1 MNDFLPDT
9 APGFDQPVAVLKHCH
24 NRIRK
29 QLGTLERLLA
39 HLPEHGAD
47 EAARQAATAVLKYF
61 EKAAHLHHEDEE
73 QDLIPMLRAVA
84 QGEDAATLQALAPV
98 ILQDHKEMDALWQ
111 DLHEQLSHIADGSA
125 AVLSTSAVQR
135 FSQRYSSHMEREE
148 STMAPMALRLFSPA
162 QMTQLGEAMQRRR
175 GIGAKP
181 VADAPEPVTPPI
193 GDAAA
198 GKSIGDAAAGKSIGD
213 AVAGKSIGDAVA
225 GKSIGDAV
233 AGKSI
238 GDAVADLR
246 KDYGQ
251 ASLNEDDVLD
261 DPMLQFT
268 RWFEQAIKAEV
279 NEPNAMNVATV
290 DANGRPSSRI
300 VLVKQFDERGF
311 TWYTNYDSRK
321 AQELRANPY
330 AALLFFWSELERQVR
345 IEGRVETT
353 SAEESDKYFH
363 SRPLKSRLS
372 AIASQQSAPIENRTA
387 LERNYEAVAA
397 TAGDAPARPV
407 NWGGFRLV
415 PERIE
420 FWQGRRSRFHD
431 RIVYERQEDGSWA
444 RQRLQ
449 P

>member
-1 MNDFLPDT
+1 MNDSLLDA
-9 APGFDQPVAVLKHCH
+9 APGFDQPIAVLKHCH
-24 NRIRK
+24 GRIRK
-29 QLGTLERLLA
+29 QLATLERLLA
-39 HLPEHGAD
+39 HLPGHGAD
-47 EAARQAATAVLKYF
+47 EQARQAAAAVLKYF
-61 EKAAHLHHEDEE
+61 EKAAHLHHDDEE

-98 ILQDHKEMDALWQ
+98 ILQDHKDMDAIWQ
-111 DLHEQLSHIADGSA
+111 DLHEQLTAIADGSA
-125 AVLSTSAVQR
+125 ATLSTSSVQR
-135 FSQRYSSHMEREE
+135 FVQRYTAHMDREE
-148 STMAPMALRLFSPA
+148 STMAPMAMRLFSSE
-162 QMTQLGEAMQRRR
+162 QMARLGAAMGRRR
-175 GIGAKP
+175 GI
-181 VADAPEPVTPPI
+181 
-193 GDAAA
+193 DAAPA
-198 GKSIGDAAAGKSIGD
+198 PAAAATPAAAAPAIGD
-213 AVAGKSIGDAVA
+213 AVAG
-225 GKSIGDAV
+225 
-233 AGKSI
+233 
-238 GDAVADLR
+238 LR

-261 DPMLQFT
+261 DPIAQFT
-268 RWFEQAIKAEV
+268 QWFEQALKAEV

-290 DANGRPSSRI
+290 DADGRPSSRI
-300 VLVKQFDERGF
+300 VLVKQFDARGF

-321 AQELRANPY
+321 AQELRANPH

-372 AIASQQSAPIENRTA
+372 AIASQQSAPIANRAA
-387 LERNYEAVAA
+387 LEQNYEAVAA
-397 TAGDAPARPV
+397 QAGEAPPRPA

-431 RIVYERQEDGSWA
+431 RIVYTRQEDGSWT
-444 RQRLQ
+444 RERLQ

>member
-1 MNDFLPDT
+1 MNDFLPET
-9 APGFDQPVAVLKHCH
+9 APSFDQPIAVLKHCH
-24 NRIRK
+24 GRIRK
-29 QLGTLERLLA
+29 QLTTLERLLS

-47 EAARQAATAVLKYF
+47 EAARQAAGAVLTYF
-61 EKAAHLHHEDEE
+61 EKAAHLHHDDEE

-98 ILQDHKEMDALWQ
+98 ILQDHKDMDALWQ
-111 DLHEQLSHIADGSA
+111 DLHEQLTAIADGSA
-125 AVLSTSAVQR
+125 ATLSASAVQR

-148 STMAPMALRLFSPA
+148 STMAPMAMRLFSPA
-162 QMTQLGEAMQRRR
+162 QMTQLGDAMQRRR
-175 GIGAKP
+175 GIGGDPA
-181 VADAPEPVTPPI
+181 ATAQAAP
-193 GDAAA
+193 A
-198 GKSIGDAAAGKSIGD
+198 IGD
-213 AVAGKSIGDAVA
+213 AVAG
-225 GKSIGDAV
+225 
-233 AGKSI
+233 
-238 GDAVADLR
+238 LR
-246 KDYGQ
+246 TDYGQ
-251 ASLNEDDVLD
+251 ASLNEDEVLD
-261 DPMLQFT
+261 DPMGQFT
-268 RWFEQAIKAEV
+268 RWFEQALKAQV

-290 DANGRPSSRI
+290 GPSGRPSSRI

-321 AQELRANPY
+321 AQELRANPH
-330 AALLFFWSELERQVR
+330 ASLLFFWSELERQVR

-353 SAEESDKYFH
+353 SAEESDTYFH

-372 AIASQQSAPIENRTA
+372 AIASQQSAPIENRAA
-387 LERNYEAVAA
+387 LERNYDAVAA

>member
-1 MNDFLPDT
+1 MTSLLPDT
-9 APGFDQPVAVLKHCH
+9 APDFDQPIAVLKHCH
-24 NRIRK
+24 GRIRK
-29 QLGTLERLLA
+29 QMATLDKLLA
-39 HLPEHGAD
+39 HLPEFGAD
-47 EAARQAATAVLKYF
+47 EQARQAARAVLNYF

-98 ILQDHKEMDALWQ
+98 ILQDHKDMDALWQ
-111 DLHEQLSHIADGSA
+111 DLHEQLSAIAEGHAATLSA
-125 AVLSTSAVQR
+125 SAVQR

-148 STMAPMALRLFSPA
+148 GTMAPMALRLFSPE
-162 QMTQLGEAMQRRR
+162 QMAQLGKAMQARR
-175 GIGAKP
+175 GIGQPA
-181 VADAPEPVTPPI
+181 
-193 GDAAA
+193 GQAA
-198 GKSIGDAAAGKSIGD
+198 GAASPAASVVGQ
-213 AVAGKSIGDAVA
+213 
-225 GKSIGDAV
+225 
-233 AGKSI
+233 
-238 GDAVADLR
+238 AVADLR

-251 ASLNEDDVLD
+251 ASLNENDVMD

-268 RWFEQAIKAEV
+268 QWFEQALKAEV
-279 NEPNAMNVATV
+279 NEPNAMSVATV
-290 DANGRPSSRI
+290 AANGRPSSRI

-321 AQELRANPY
+321 GQELEDNQY

-345 IEGRVETT
+345 IEGRVERT
-353 SAEESDKYFH
+353 SSEESDRYFR

-372 AIASQQSAPIENRTA
+372 AIASHQSAPIGSRAE
-387 LERNYEAVAA
+387 LEQNYEAVARQ
-397 TAGDAPARPV
+397 AGDDPARPG

-415 PERIE
+415 PERLE

-431 RIVYERQEDGSWA
+431 RIVYERQEDGSWT

>member
-1 MNDFLPDT
+1 MNDSLIDA
-9 APGFDQPVAVLKHCH
+9 APGFDQPIAVLKHCH
-24 NRIRK
+24 GRIRK

-39 HLPEHGAD
+39 HLPAHGAD
-47 EAARQAATAVLKYF
+47 DQARQAASAVLKYF
-61 EKAAHLHHEDEE
+61 EKAAHLHHDDEE
-73 QDLIPMLRAVA
+73 QDLIPMLRATA
-84 QGEDAATLQALAPV
+84 QGEDAATLQALAPT
-98 ILQDHKEMDALWQ
+98 ILQDHKDMDALWQ
-111 DLHEQLSHIADGSA
+111 DLHEQLTAIADGSA
-125 AVLSTSAVQR
+125 TALSASSVQR
-135 FSQRYSSHMEREE
+135 FVQRYTAHMEREE
-148 STMAPMALRLFSPA
+148 STMAPMAMRLFSPE
-162 QMTQLGEAMQRRR
+162 QMARLGAAMGRRR
-175 GIGAKP
+175 GIEA
-181 VADAPEPVTPPI
+181 ALAPTSAPTAAP
-193 GDAAA
+193 AAA
-198 GKSIGDAAAGKSIGD
+198 LAAAPAIGD
-213 AVAGKSIGDAVA
+213 AVAG
-225 GKSIGDAV
+225 
-233 AGKSI
+233 
-238 GDAVADLR
+238 LR

-261 DPMLQFT
+261 DPIAQFT
-268 RWFEQAIKAEV
+268 QWFEQALKAEV

-290 DANGRPSSRI
+290 DLDGRPSSRI
-300 VLVKQFDERGF
+300 VLVKQFDARGF

-321 AQELRANPY
+321 AQELRANPH

-372 AIASQQSAPIENRTA
+372 AIASQQSAPIANRTA
-387 LERNYEAVAA
+387 LEQNYEAVAA
-397 TAGDAPARPV
+397 GAGEAPPRPD

-431 RIVYERQEDGSWA
+431 RIVYTRQEDGIWT

>member
-1 MNDFLPDT
+1 MNDSLLDA
-9 APGFDQPVAVLKHCH
+9 APGFDQPIAVLKHCH
-24 NRIRK
+24 GRIRK
-29 QLGTLERLLA
+29 QLATLERLLS

-47 EAARQAATAVLKYF
+47 EQARQSAGAVLKYF

-84 QGEDAATLQALAPV
+84 QGEDAATLQALAPI
-98 ILQDHKEMDALWQ
+98 ILQDHKDMDVLWQ
-111 DLHEQLSHIADGSA
+111 DLHEQLTAIADGSA
-125 AVLSTSAVQR
+125 ATLTASNVQR
-135 FSQRYSSHMEREE
+135 FVQRYTAHMEREE
-148 STMAPMALRLFSPA
+148 STMAPMAVRLFSPE
-162 QMTQLGEAMQRRR
+162 QMTQLGTSMQRRR
-175 GIGAKP
+175 GLGETPA
-181 VADAPEPVTPPI
+181 AP
-193 GDAAA
+193 
-198 GKSIGDAAAGKSIGD
+198 SIGD
-213 AVAGKSIGDAVA
+213 AVAS
-225 GKSIGDAV
+225 
-233 AGKSI
+233 
-238 GDAVADLR
+238 LR

-251 ASLNEDDVLD
+251 ASLNEDEVLD
-261 DPMLQFT
+261 DPMQQFT
-268 RWFEQAIKAEV
+268 HWFEQAIKAQV

-290 DANGRPSSRI
+290 AADGRPSSRI
-300 VLVKQFDERGF
+300 VLVKQFDARGF

-321 AQELRANPY
+321 AQELRANPH

-353 SAEESDKYFH
+353 SSEESDKYFG

-372 AIASQQSAPIENRTA
+372 AIASQQSAPIDNRAA

-397 TAGDAPARPV
+397 VAGDAPARPS

>member
-9 APGFDQPVAVLKHCH
+9 APGFDQPIAVLKHCH
-24 NRIRK
+24 GRIRK
-29 QLGTLERLLA
+29 QLGTLERLLS

-47 EAARQAATAVLKYF
+47 EAARQAAAAVIKYF
-61 EKAAHLHHEDEE
+61 ETAAHLHHADEE

-111 DLHEQLSHIADGSA
+111 DLHEQLGAIAAGSA
-125 AVLSTSAVQR
+125 GSLSVSGVQR
-135 FSQRYSSHMEREE
+135 FVQRYTAHMEREE
-148 STMAPMALRLFSPA
+148 STMAPMALRLFSPE
-162 QMTQLGEAMQRRR
+162 QMTQLGNAMQGRR
-175 GIGAKP
+175 GIGETP
-181 VADAPEPVTPPI
+181 SAPTAQTV
-193 GDAAA
+193 
-198 GKSIGDAAAGKSIGD
+198 GD
-213 AVAGKSIGDAVA
+213 AVAG
-225 GKSIGDAV
+225 
-233 AGKSI
+233 
-238 GDAVADLR
+238 LR

-251 ASLNEDDVLD
+251 ASLNEDEVLD
-261 DPMLQFT
+261 DPMQQFT
-268 RWFEQAIKAEV
+268 RWFEQALKAEV

-290 DANGRPSSRI
+290 DADGRPSSRI
-300 VLVKQFDERGF
+300 VLVKQFDARGF

-372 AIASQQSAPIENRTA
+372 AIASQQSAPIEHRAA

-397 TAGDAPARPV
+397 TAGDAPARPS

-431 RIVYERQEDGSWA
+431 RIVYARQEDGSWA

>member
-1 MNDFLPDT
+1 MNDSLIDA
-9 APGFDQPVAVLKHCH
+9 APGFDQPIAVLKHCH
-24 NRIRK
+24 GRIRK

-39 HLPEHGAD
+39 HLPAHGAD
-47 EAARQAATAVLKYF
+47 DQARQAASAVLKYF

-84 QGEDAATLQALAPV
+84 QGEDAATLAALAPT

-111 DLHEQLSHIADGSA
+111 DLHEQLTAIADGSA
-125 AVLSTSAVQR
+125 ATLSSSNVQR
-135 FSQRYSSHMEREE
+135 FVQRYSAHMEREE
-148 STMAPMALRLFSPA
+148 STMAPMALRLFSSE
-162 QMTQLGEAMQRRR
+162 QMARLGAAMGRRR
-175 GIGAKP
+175 GI
-181 VADAPEPVTPPI
+181 DATPIPETTP
-193 GDAAA
+193 A
-198 GKSIGDAAAGKSIGD
+198 IGD
-213 AVAGKSIGDAVA
+213 AVAG
-225 GKSIGDAV
+225 
-233 AGKSI
+233 
-238 GDAVADLR
+238 LR

-251 ASLNEDDVLD
+251 ASLDEADVLD
-261 DPMLQFT
+261 DPIAQFT
-268 RWFEQAIKAEV
+268 RWFEQALKAEV

-290 DANGRPSSRI
+290 DPEGRPSSRI

-321 AQELRANPY
+321 AQELRANPN

-372 AIASQQSAPIENRTA
+372 AIASQQSAPIANRAA
-387 LERNYEAVAA
+387 LEQNYDAVAA
-397 TAGDAPARPV
+397 QAGEAPPRPG

-431 RIVYERQEDGSWA
+431 RIVYTRQEDGSWSL
-444 RQRLQ
+444 QRLQ